1 MTTSTINQN
10 VVPTI
15 PSAYYGVTAGISSAY
30 TISPTS
36 LAKVFAITFALS
48 CAASPTLSIGG
59 GVAINL
65 LDMNGVPLTPG
76 ALIAGETRVVADN
89 GSSFIVMGVNQLSN
103 TQIQPVTATVSA
115 NALTVSLAPTQLQ
128 FRSAT
133 LTTGVPNTR
142 NITSTLSLVVPSSAT
157 LGTVNGVAARFAVL
171 VLDVSSTVQ
180 ELALI
185 NMSGGNN
192 LDETGVIST
201 TAISTA
207 ATAANVIYSTTA
219 RTGVAYRVAGFV
231 DNVQAAAGTYASAP
245 TLVQGTGG
253 EAFSAFG
260 SIGYGQSIQNL
271 TASRA
276 LGVTYYNTTGRP
288 IHVYF
293 EGTVTTGNRANL
305 TVNGQLYASV
315 LGYTASDTSIGAI
328 VPPGGS
334 YVGVAT
340 GSGTLAKWLELR

>member
-59 GVAINL
+59 GTAINL

-128 FRSAT
+128 FRSAA

-157 LGTVNGVAARFAVL
+157 LGTVNGIAARFAVL

-201 TAISTA
+201 AAISTA

-260 SIGYGQSIQNL
+260 SIGYGQTCQNVL
-271 TASRA
+271 GSRSSTT
-276 LGVTYYNTTGRP
+276 TYYNTTGRP
-288 IHVYF
+288 IMVSISVSS
-293 EGTVTTGNRANL
+293 GGGGGLSATVGSL
-305 TVNGQLYASV
+305 TFVIMS
-315 LGYTASDTSIGAI
+315 
-328 VPPGGS
+328 
-334 YVGVAT
+334 
-340 GSGTLAKWLELR
+340 GSGTTNMTGSFIVPAGASYSFNSGGASLAAWSELR